1 MAVITAGI
9 IAAAGAVGGAA
20 IGASGQRKAMKQ
32 QQQAFTNAQDYIAS
46 LRKRGAGYLAEAF
59 GSELDPEAFLYEP
72 VDITQSQLDTIQGN
86 LAAVPGAINLMDR
99 VNPEIW
105 RNDLSR
111 IRTMMPGFDEASSQ
125 YIGNTQML
133 LRGQLPFEDVED
145 IVSNRSSLSASLGT
159 PGGSRN
165 ATLRDLGMSR
175 LGAMQQGA
183 SMFQQF
189 INMAEVIS
197 PNAKQARPQDMFLSP
212 SERLQADI
220 LQRSLEQQGRASAA
234 MAEAM
239 PNPAENA
246 LVNAEI
252 GLNMASLG
260 GAYQPNNSSAMLG
273 AGIANAASAFAG
285 FYAQQNQ
292 NPYSQSYQQQPYM
305 GSGGGTVPGA
315 AQYNYNPATQTYQ
328 PVTVSQNALG
338 SVGYRNYGGNTLSTF
353 VV

>member
-1 MAVITAGI
+1 MPAIWAGV

-20 IGASGQRKAMKQ
+20 ISAGSAKDAAEGRDRAYKDSLS
-32 QQQAFTNAQDYIAS
+32 YIQG
-46 LRKRGAGYLAEAF
+46 LRKKGAGYLSEAF

-86 LAAVPGAINLMDR
+86 LAAAPSAIQLMDR

-111 IRTMMPGFDEASSQ
+111 IRQFMPGFDEARST
-125 YIGNTQML
+125 YLGNTQAL
-133 LRGQLPFEDVED
+133 LRGELPFQDVQD

-165 ATLRDLGMSR
+165 ATLRDLGVSR
-175 LGAMQQGA
+175 LDAMNQGG
-183 SMFQQF
+183 SMFQNF
-189 INMAEVIS
+189 IQMAEAIS
-197 PNAKQARPQDMFLSP
+197 PNSKQMTPQSSFLSP

-220 LQRSLEQQGRASAA
+220 MQRSLEQQGRASAA

-252 GLNMASLG
+252 GLKMASMG
-260 GAYQPNNSSAMLG
+260 SNYQPSQAGNILG
-273 AGIANAASAFAG
+273 AGIAQAAGAFAG
-285 FYAQQNQ
+285 YYAQR
-292 NPYSQSYQQQPYM
+292 PQQQQVQQSPYQYQ
-305 GSGGGTVPGA
+305 GSYGGAVPGA
-315 AQYNYNPATQTYQ
+315 AQYQYNSATQQYQ
-328 PVTVSQNALG
+328 PMTSTAYNGNL
-338 SVGYRNYGGNTLSTF
+338 YRTMGGNTFSTF